1 MTSSKS
7 SNSISKT
14 DGEKWPQ
21 ILVVFIASI
30 AVFAT
35 GLHVGW
41 SAPSLPQLFSDDYPF
56 DVSAEEGSYITI
68 IRNLGAFFGSFIG
81 NFILDKI
88 GRRICTILIAVP
100 QIVSFLAIILS
111 YQIMELLYVGRFIG
125 GLAEGMVN
133 TVIIIYVAEIAQPS
147 IRGILG
153 VMTGVAWYF
162 GTLFANIIGSY
173 LSIRTTAG
181 ICIAFP
187 VLFIVLFWR
196 MPESPYY
203 LLMKKKDEDAERI
216 LKFLLRKPDVNEELI
231 RLQADVVRQMSE
243 TGTFRDIFTIDSNRR
258 AFYVTVGARF
268 FQLTT
273 GVAAMNFYIQ
283 ILLKEATQSIAPHV
297 DASIILLIQLGMT
310 VLNAFV
316 VDRWGRKPLLLFS
329 TIGCFV
335 NLVLQ
340 MIFFILK
347 EHTSVDTSV
356 VDWFPLVMMMV
367 LIAVYSIG
375 LGSVVSVLTSEMFSA
390 SIKAKLI
397 CMVNGS
403 FSLLTLAVTKYYQA
417 TADGFG
423 LTVPFSSFVVL
434 TFVEML
440 FFYYLV
446 PETKG
451 KTLEQIQQKLKGD
464 RKEKNTFYLSQK

>member
-7 SNSISKT
+7 SKSGNK

-21 ILVVFIASI
+21 ILVAFIATI

-41 SAPSLPQLFSDDYPF
+41 SAPSLPQLFSDEYPF

-68 IRNLGAFFGSFIG
+68 IGNLGAFFGSFIG

-88 GRRICTILIAVP
+88 GRRLCTILIAVP
-100 QIVSFLAIILS
+100 QIISFLAIILS

-133 TVIIIYVAEIAQPS
+133 TIIIIYVGEIAEPS

-153 VMTGVAWYF
+153 VMTGIAWYF
-162 GTLFANIIGSY
+162 GILFANIVGSY

-181 ICIAFP
+181 IFIAFP
-187 VLFIVLFWR
+187 VLFVVLFWR

-203 LLMKKKDEDAERI
+203 LLMKKKDEEAERV
-216 LKFLLRKPDVNEELI
+216 LKFLLRKSNVNDDLTKLQVDV
-231 RLQADVVRQMSE
+231 DRQMSE
-243 TGTFRDIFTIDSNRR
+243 TGTFKDIFTIESNRR
-258 AFYVTVGARF
+258 AFFVTVGARF

-297 DASIILLIQLGMT
+297 GASIVLLIQLVMT
-310 VLNAFV
+310 VLNVFV
-316 VDRWGRKPLLLFS
+316 VDRWGRKPLFLVS
-329 TIGCFV
+329 IMGCFV

-367 LIAVYSIG
+367 LISVYSLG

-423 LTVPFSSFVVL
+423 LTVPFSSFVAL
-434 TFVEML
+434 TFVGIL

-464 RKEKNTFYLSQK
+464 RKEKKLKNVT

>member
-1 MTSSKS
+1 MTSSKG
-7 SNSISKT
+7 SNSTTKT
-14 DGEKWPQ
+14 GGEKWPQ
-21 ILVVFIASI
+21 VLVAFIATI
-30 AVFAT
+30 ATFTT

-41 SAPSLPQLFSDDYPF
+41 PAPSLPQLFSEEYPF

-68 IRNLGAFFGSFIG
+68 IGNLGAFFGSFIG

-88 GRRICTILIAVP
+88 GRRRCSIIIAFP
-100 QIVSFLAIILS
+100 QIISFLLIILS
-111 YQIMELLYVGRFIG
+111 YQVMELLYVGRFVG

-133 TVIIIYVAEIAQPS
+133 TIIVIYVAEIAEPS

-153 VMTGVAWYF
+153 MMTAIAWYS
-162 GTLFANIIGSY
+162 GILFANVVGSY
-173 LSIRTTAG
+173 LTIRTTAS
-181 ICIAFP
+181 IFIAFP

-203 LLMKKKDEDAERI
+203 LLMKNENEEAQHV
-216 LKFLLRKPDVNEELI
+216 LKFLLRKPNVNDDLTKLQVDV
-231 RLQADVVRQMSE
+231 DRQMSE

-258 AFYVTVGARF
+258 AFFVTVGARF

-283 ILLKEATQSIAPHV
+283 ILLKDATQSIAPHV
-297 DASIILLIQLGMT
+297 GASIVLLIQLGMT
-310 VLNAFV
+310 VLNVFG

-329 TIGCFV
+329 IIGCFV

-347 EHTSVDTSV
+347 EQTSVDTSI
-356 VDWFPLVMMMV
+356 VDWFPLMMMMV
-367 LIAVYSIG
+367 LICVYSLG
-375 LGSVVSVLTSEMFSA
+375 LGSVVGVLTDEMFSA
-390 SIKAKLI
+390 SIKAKLV

-403 FSLLTLAVTKYYQA
+403 FSLMTLAVTKYYQV

-423 LTVPFSSFVVL
+423 LTVPFSSFVAL
-434 TFVEML
+434 TFVAML

-451 KTLEQIQQKLKGD
+451 KTLEEIQQSLKGSEKR
-464 RKEKNTFYLSQK
+464 RKSKI